1 MTDHKSG
8 GPIKY
13 QEPKFPQFPDSIQ
26 YEPSP
31 VIYESPEPAIT
42 HQKPEI
48 TYPGSSPIQYH
59 EYSPVSYEP
68 QKITYPGSP
77 VKYELQEPEITYQS
91 SGSGGIHQNFQQTF
105 PHSTAGV
112 GNDRNNKSK

>member
-1 MTDHKSG
+1 MTDHKTG

-31 VIYESPEPAIT
+31 VIYESPEPEIT
-42 HQKPEI
+42 YPKPEI
-48 TYPGSSPIQYH
+48 TYPGSSPIQYQ

-77 VKYELQEPEITYQS
+77 VKYEQPEPEITYQS
-91 SGSGGIHQNFQQTF
+91 SSGGIHQNFQQTF
-105 PHSTAGV
+105 THSSAGF